1 MVVAHFGWVPRAD
14 LSPGTRPGTASP
26 AASVL
31 SDTAG
36 EVYTL

>member
-1 MVVAHFGWVPRAD
+1 MPAD
-14 LSPGTRPGTASP
+14 LSLGASLDTASP

>member
-1 MVVAHFGWVPRAD
+1 LVVSHFGWVPRAD
-14 LSPGTRPGTASP
+14 LSPGASLDTASP

>member
-1 MVVAHFGWVPRAD
+1 MPAD
-14 LSPGTRPGTASP
+14 LSLDTASP